1 MSITIKTISILTKCK
16 VCCSNSATKRNNKS
30 INKKQQKME
39 KRISYSQFQQVKAAA
54 KMVDP
59 LYRKM
64 NPLKAKI
71 EELVSELRGYQTQ
84 IDALEAGIVSVLGFH
99 VSDLVKKVIEPTGK
113 NDPKTGKPLMSTK
126 YLPTDIVTYDEHK
139 KQYVISIPDE
149 TSVNDSN
156 TLVDNN
162 VNSEENISSP
172 SENFPF
178 NN

>member
-1 MSITIKTISILTKCK
+1 MVILQPKEITNQLTK
-16 VCCSNSATKRNNKS
+16 NNK
-30 INKKQQKME
+30 KME

-99 VSDLVKKVIEPTGK
+99 VADLVKKVIEPTGK
-113 NDPKTGKPLMSTK
+113 NDPKTGKPIMSTK

-139 KQYVISIPDE
+139 KQYVISTPDE
-149 TSVNDSN
+149 TSVNDNN
-156 TLVDNN
+156 TSVDNN
-162 VNSEENISSP
+162 ANSEENTSSP
-172 SENFPF
+172 SEDFPF

>member
-1 MSITIKTISILTKCK
+1 
-16 VCCSNSATKRNNKS
+16 
-30 INKKQQKME
+30 ME

-59 LYRKM
+59 LHRKM

-149 TSVNDSN
+149 TSENDNS
-156 TLVDNN
+156 TSVDNN
-162 VNSEENISSP
+162 TNSEENTSSP
-172 SENFPF
+172 SEDFPF
-178 NN
+178 NS